1 MFVEGRLSNFF
12 YRVARLRVML
22 GLKLN
27 IEMLWLPD
35 EMFSQRA
42 GTSAFSWATRFP
54 SPSCSVTADSA
65 SRPNSYA
72 KRRIFWK
79 ICSRR
84 NRKNAKIGI
93 FAPSYMQQRQMEAII
108 PPVEREL
115 LRAELTPE
123 RKARDTKK
131 AGNEIYIFSAAEC
144 PSLMREIGR
153 LREIA
158 FRGAG
163 GGTGKELDID
173 AEDLAEDGYYQ
184 LIVWDPAAE
193 EIVGGY
199 RFIICTDEY
208 PRHLSTEHY
217 FRFSDKFRRKYLP
230 RTIELGRSFVQPSYQ
245 ARGNAKSIYA
255 LDNLWDGLGALI
267 VLDPRAKYLFGK
279 VTMYTTYKAV
289 ARNALIWFLRRYFP
303 DRDNLVEGIHPLRLD
318 LDDPYYEQLFTGQTY
333 QENYRILIQKIREF
347 NENIPPLIN
356 AYMNLSPT
364 MRVFDTVSNPD
375 FGGVE
380 ETGILVTIRD
390 IYPEKRERYTRWL
403 GWQANLQ
410 YRRELFRKRVR
421 EHLDRI
427 KKRKGE

>member
-1 MFVEGRLSNFF
+1 
-12 YRVARLRVML
+12 
-22 GLKLN
+22 
-27 IEMLWLPD
+27 
-35 EMFSQRA
+35 
-42 GTSAFSWATRFP
+42 
-54 SPSCSVTADSA
+54 
-65 SRPNSYA
+65 
-72 KRRIFWK
+72 
-79 ICSRR
+79 
-84 NRKNAKIGI
+84 
-93 FAPSYMQQRQMEAII
+93 
-108 PPVEREL
+108 
-115 LRAELTPE
+115 
-123 RKARDTKK
+123 
-131 AGNEIYIFSAAEC
+131 
-144 PSLMREIGR
+144 
-153 LREIA
+153 
-158 FRGAG
+158 
-163 GGTGKELDID
+163 
-173 AEDLAEDGYYQ
+173 
-184 LIVWDPAAE
+184 
-193 EIVGGY
+193 
-199 RFIICTDEY
+199 
-208 PRHLSTEHY
+208 
-217 FRFSDKFRRKYLP
+217 
-230 RTIELGRSFVQPSYQ
+230 
-245 ARGNAKSIYA
+245 
-255 LDNLWDGLGALI
+255 
-267 VLDPRAKYLFGK
+267 